1 MRKILFPL
9 LILSNLF
16 FFVYCNS
23 FQVIPEPNLE
33 QVTVKSETIC
43 TEFTWYWP
51 FCTRGKA
58 KSLMIKGVYNNNTG
72 DRKFYLDYHLDML
85 DTDLPVGL
93 SLNLDGTYYN
103 LKKVSTDYTD
113 IVKLESEISPEVIN
127 KINSSK
133 NNFAFSYSN
142 RKDTLNFAL
151 SSGETKE
158 FVKQLNDVVKRI
170 NAQDKLKIVN

>member
-1 MRKILFPL
+1 MLFSQY
-9 LILSNLF
+9 IFFSIMLF
-16 FFVYCNS
+16 LVHCNS

-58 KSLMIKGVYNNNTG
+58 KSLMIKGIYNNITG
-72 DRKFYLDYHLDML
+72 EKKYYLDYHLSML

-93 SLNLDGTYYN
+93 SINLDGIYYN
-103 LKKVSTDYTD
+103 LKKVSTDYTE
-113 IVKLESEISPEVIN
+113 IVKLESEINAEVIS

-170 NAQDKLKIVN
+170 NAQEKLKIVN